1 MPIQTDPS
9 RDLLFGLLALQN
21 GLILTQVGGSR
32 RLPKLEKSLSEE
44 RDKRGSLLTWNFAPH
59 PRRPSPLRYCRR
71 RPIVEVGPAVVG
83 QALEIGPDQGLLRR
97 CSHHPALA
105 MIELAGQ

>member
-9 RDLLFGLLALQN
+9 RNLLFGLLALQN
-21 GLILTQVGGSR
+21 GLILTQVGRSR
-32 RLPKLEKSLSEE
+32 RTPKLEKSLSEE
-44 RDKRGSLLTWNFAPH
+44 RVKRGSLLTWKFAAR
-59 PRRPSPLRYCRR
+59 PRRLNPLRYSRR
-71 RPIVEVGPAVVG
+71 RPIVEVGPAIVG

-97 CSHHPALA
+97 RSHPALA